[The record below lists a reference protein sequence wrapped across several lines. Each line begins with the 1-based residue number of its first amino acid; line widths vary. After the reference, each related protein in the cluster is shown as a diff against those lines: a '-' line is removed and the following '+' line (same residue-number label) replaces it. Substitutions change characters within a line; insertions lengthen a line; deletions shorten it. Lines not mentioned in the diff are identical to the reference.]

1 MNAFKENITSA
12 DFWLRLIYTLLFA
25 VAWQVVEVLLAAIL
39 VLQIVF
45 RLFTGEPNGQL
56 AGFGNSLSQYA
67 WQMGRYVTGAAEEKP
82 WPFMEWPDENAE
94 WQPRP
99 PQEPVTVDPAYAA
112 PVPPAAPV
120 VPDTH
125 APVADVTPPPPVVEP
140 VEPVVEAAPEAPTV
154 TPAEPVV
161 SDEVIVPEPPV
172 LRPED
177 EIDDTDATP
186 GDGSRLKP

>member
-25 VAWQVVEVLLAAIL
+25 LAWQVVEVLLAAIL
-39 VLQIVF
+39 VFQIVF
-45 RLFTGEPNGQL
+45 RLFTGEPNAQL

-82 WPFMEWPDENAE
+82 WPFMEWPDEDAQ

-99 PQEPVTVDPAYAA
+99 AQEPVVVDPAEAA
-112 PVPPAAPV
+112 PVPPVTPV

-125 APVADVTPPPPVVEP
+125 TPAADVPAEPAVVEP
-140 VEPVVEAAPEAPTV
+140 VIIVEETAPTTTTEPVSS
-154 TPAEPVV
+154 
-161 SDEVIVPEPPV
+161 SDQEIIVEPPI
-172 LRPED
+172 LRP
-177 EIDDTDATP
+177 DTDADDLGDTP